1 MHSVRIE
8 NIELR
13 RDSMKDEYSIMKE
26 SAETNG
32 WSLFYTKNSMLINL
46 KSHWDNLIPY
56 VIR

>member
-32 WSLFYTKNSMLINL
+32 WSLFYTKNSMLINS

>member
-46 KSHWDNLIPY
+46 KSRWDKLIPY

>member
-8 NIELR
+8 NIELW

-46 KSHWDNLIPY
+46 KSRWDKLIPY

>member
-8 NIELR
+8 NIELW

-32 WSLFYTKNSMLINL
+32 WSLFYTKNSMLINS